1 MAHVQID
8 ELTTQIDVVDGNS
21 LLDRGTISRLVQA
34 VMAEINRQKSAEST
48 LRSDL
53 DTRSIVDQQRGG
65 KR

>member
-1 MAHVQID
+1 MADIQIG
-8 ELTTQIDVVDGNS
+8 ELTTQVDVVDGNS
-21 LLDRGTISRLVQA
+21 LLDHGTVNRIVQA
-34 VMAEINRQKSAEST
+34 VMAEIDRRKSAEST

>member
-1 MAHVQID
+1 MADIQIG
-8 ELTTQIDVVDGNS
+8 ELTTQVDVVDGNS
-21 LLDRGTISRLVQA
+21 LLDHATVNRIVQA
-34 VMAEINRQKSAEST
+34 VMAEIDRRKSAEST